1 LYHEHNQA
9 EVGMGKTALL
19 RHGRQAVSRETL
31 SSLVLSRHAALG
43 VAQAA
48 AVADEAYCAAEA
60 QAAAEA
66 AASGDPNATPRSV
79 RASSVAEEKTQ
90 ALRQEVREALRLPQ
104 TVRET
109 RKGNSAARAPPIVQ
123 AKCAAMDQLQPL
135 LVLSD
140 IIRQV
145 SCCAV
150 LFTYYLVRA

>member
-1 LYHEHNQA
+1 
-9 EVGMGKTALL
+9 MGKTALL

-43 VAQAA
+43 IAQAA

-79 RASSVAEEKTQ
+79 RASSAAEEKTQ

-109 RKGNSAARAPPIVQ
+109 RKGGNGAARAPPIVQ

-150 LFTYYLVRA
+150 HCTISISV